1 MTMTVKELMESNTP
15 HQIMFYDGE
24 GMCAGILFQ
33 NHILCGCCG
42 GVFPVDEVVENARD
56 EGVDAI
62 RVFDGWADVSEEIKD
77 GNEDAAKAVTVEVG
91 GEINGW
97 IV

>member
-1 MTMTVKELMESNTP
+1 MTVKELMESNTP
-15 HQIMFYDGE
+15 HQVMFYDGGGK

-42 GVFPVDEVVENARD
+42 GVFHVDEVVENARD

-62 RVFDGWADVSEEIKD
+62 RVFDSWVDVSEEIKG
-77 GNEDAAKAVTVEVG
+77 GNENAAKAVIVEIG
-91 GEINGW
+91 G
-97 IV
+97 